1 VLERYTE
8 EGRRAIVIAREE
20 ALALRSGEIGTG
32 HLLLG
37 VLRMV
42 ALLVPLR
49 AHDLRVRI
57 GIGVGVSDGAGEGG
71 LPFTDAAKRALEA
84 APREAERLGHE
95 RVAPA
100 HLLLALAAD
109 PEAVELSSLDPAR
122 LRDEALQHLIHPPQ
136 RFDLDRAVRDGGPVP
151 VWLGD
156 RELPIGDL
164 GHPRVDAR
172 VLLAMLGLGGAGA
185 ALLREH
191 GLDEGA
197 VRGALGG
204 P

>member
-1 VLERYTE
+1 MFERYTE
-8 EGRRAIVIAREE
+8 GARQVVVLAQEE
-20 ALALRSGEIGTG
+20 ARALRSTEIGTG

-37 VLRMV
+37 VLRV
-42 ALLVPLR
+42 VPVLAPVSADDVR
-49 AHDLRVRI
+49 ARL
-57 GIGVGVSDGAGEGG
+57 GAGDAEDGIP
-71 LPFTDAAKRALEA
+71 LPFTDAAKRVLELA
-84 APREAERLGHE
+84 SQEPHRLGHAQ
-95 RVAPA
+95 VSPG

-109 PEAVELSSLDPAR
+109 PDAAELTGLDPAR
-122 LRDEALQHLIHPPQ
+122 LRDEALRHLIHPPR
-136 RFDLDRAVRDGGPVP
+136 RFDLDSAVRDGGPVT

-172 VLLAMLGLGGAGA
+172 VLIAMLGLQGAGG

-191 GLDEGA
+191 GLDEAA

>member
-1 VLERYTE
+1 MLERYTAD
-8 EGRRAIVIAREE
+8 GRQAIALAHQE
-20 ALALRSGEIGTG
+20 AQALRSGAIGTG

-37 VLRMV
+37 VLGSI
-42 ALLVPLR
+42 ALLVPLS
-49 AHDLRVRI
+49 AHDVRVRI
-57 GIGVGVSDGAGEGG
+57 GVGDGPGDGE

-84 APREAERLGHE
+84 APHEAERLGHE
-95 RVAPA
+95 LAGPA

-136 RFDLDRAVRDGGPVP
+136 RFDLDRAVGEGGPVP

-156 RELPIGDL
+156 RELPVGDL

-172 VLLAMLGLGGAGA
+172 ILLAMLGLGGASS

-191 GLDEGA
+191 GLDEAA

-204 P
+204 A

>member
-1 VLERYTE
+1 
-8 EGRRAIVIAREE
+8 
-20 ALALRSGEIGTG
+20 
-32 HLLLG
+32 
-37 VLRMV
+37 M
-42 ALLVPLR
+42 ALLVPLS
-49 AHDLRVRI
+49 AHDVRVRM
-57 GIGVGVSDGAGEGG
+57 GVGDGAGEGQ

-84 APREAERLGHE
+84 APQEAERLGHE
-95 RVAPA
+95 LVAPA

-136 RFDLDRAVRDGGPVP
+136 RFDLDRVVREGGPVA

-156 RELPIGDL
+156 RTLPIGDL

-172 VLLAMLGLGGAGA
+172 VLLAMLGLQGGGA

-191 GLDEGA
+191 GLDEAA